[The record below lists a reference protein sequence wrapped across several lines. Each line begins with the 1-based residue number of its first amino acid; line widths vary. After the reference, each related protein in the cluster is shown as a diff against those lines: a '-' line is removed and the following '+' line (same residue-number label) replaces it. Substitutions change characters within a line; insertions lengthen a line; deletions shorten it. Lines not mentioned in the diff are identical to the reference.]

1 MSLVLLSN
9 PPLHLQLDTPSLGR
23 GLGAETEYDLI
34 MTKWETEG
42 VGRGQEES
50 VVVLRHKQSVVR
62 LPRLKEPDA
71 LGAAPVLAPC

>member
-50 VVVLRHKQSVVR
+50 VVVLFSLFLDMIYVCR
-62 LPRLKEPDA
+62 LGYPE
-71 LGAAPVLAPC
+71 LAM